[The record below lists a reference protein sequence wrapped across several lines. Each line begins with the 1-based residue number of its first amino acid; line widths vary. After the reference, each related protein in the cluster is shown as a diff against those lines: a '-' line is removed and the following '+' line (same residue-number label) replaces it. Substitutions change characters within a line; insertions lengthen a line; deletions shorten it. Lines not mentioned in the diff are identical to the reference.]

1 MTASGLYPFH
11 CKGTI
16 SESPLSIFGLEQREE
31 TKKCRPCACDG
42 VWGKVRLCQKSQRT
56 AREDEGLVSVI
67 VPVYCVEDRLR
78 RCVDSILNQT
88 LRDLEV
94 ILVDDGSPDGCGA
107 ICDEYADRDSR
118 VRVIHKANGGLSS
131 ARNAGLEVCRG
142 EYVAFVDSDD
152 WLEADMLQL
161 LLDSCL
167 QYGAQIAECGYRSIY
182 SDRTEDS
189 CPDDGE
195 VLQADGLRAVKGLL
209 EWTDFSTVAWNKLYL
224 YNVIKNIR
232 YPEGKLHEDE
242 FTTYRIFLQAEKL
255 VFVRRIKY
263 NYDRTREGSITSGPF
278 SLRQLDACEAAQ
290 RRRDAL
296 HQLAANQQVSES
308 ASNSYC
314 WVLLDRLYAGWKAG
328 MQQQPSMQNLLE
340 QAKREAEYYRSHPV
354 APVYRRQ
361 LEFLS
366 QKGLDAFGKR
376 RDTGWQG
383 EEDPPGLWS
392 RLLTRLRRGK

>member
-1 MTASGLYPFH
+1 M
-11 CKGTI
+11 
-16 SESPLSIFGLEQREE
+16 
-31 TKKCRPCACDG
+31 
-42 VWGKVRLCQKSQRT
+42 
-56 AREDEGLVSVI
+56 VSVI

-152 WLEADMLQL
+152 WLETDMLQL

-255 VFVRRIKY
+255 Y
-263 NYDRTREGSITSGPF
+263 LSAGSNITTTAP
-278 SLRQLDACEAAQ
+278 E
-290 RRRDAL
+290 
-296 HQLAANQQVSES
+296 
-308 ASNSYC
+308 
-314 WVLLDRLYAGWKAG
+314 
-328 MQQQPSMQNLLE
+328 
-340 QAKREAEYYRSHPV
+340 REAS
-354 APVYRRQ
+354 
-361 LEFLS
+361 
-366 QKGLDAFGKR
+366 
-376 RDTGWQG
+376 
-383 EEDPPGLWS
+383 PPGLFRCGSWMPVRQRSGGGMPCTNWPQTSRCPKVLPTPIAGCCWTGCTPAGRRGCSSSPPCRICWS
-392 RLLTRLRRGK
+392 RPNGKRNITAAIRLRRSIGGSWNFCPKRGWMHSENAGIPAGRGKRTRLACGAGC